1 MKPFILG
8 AIFARGGSKG
18 VPRKNIRPLNN
29 KPLIAYAIE
38 AGLSVPL
45 IDKLIVST
53 DDEEI
58 AAVARDYGGEVPFMR
73 PAELATDDSPE
84 ILSWKH
90 AVDFCEKMEKR
101 SIDVLVSIPTT
112 SPLRQADDIERCLQ
126 KLLGSDADVV
136 ITVSE
141 SERNPYF
148 NMVKIDEEGNARLAL
163 EGDKNI
169 GHRQGAPKIFDITT
183 VAYAVRVP
191 FLKKAGSLFDG
202 KIGTVTVPKERALD
216 IDTLLDFEMAEF
228 FINREQ
234 KSDEN
239 I

>member
-1 MKPFILG
+1 MNPFVLG

-18 VPRKNIRPLNN
+18 IPRKNIRLLNN

-38 AGLSVPL
+38 TGLSVEL

-53 DDEEI
+53 DDKEI

-90 AVDFCEKMEKR
+90 AVDCCEKMEQR
-101 SIDVLVSIPTT
+101 NIDVLVSIPTT
-112 SPLRQADDIERCLQ
+112 SPLREANDIERCLRT
-126 KLLGSDADVV
+126 LLESDADAV

-148 NMVKIDEEGNARLAL
+148 NMVRIDGEGYARLAI
-163 EGDKNI
+163 DANSNI
-169 GHRQGAPKIFDITT
+169 GHRQNAPKIFDITT

-191 FLKKAGSLFDG
+191 FLKKARYLFEG
-202 KIGTVTVPKERALD
+202 KIKTVMVPKERALD
-216 IDTLLDFEMAEF
+216 IDTLLDFEIAEF
-228 FINREQ
+228 FINRGI
-234 KSDEN
+234 K